1 MTPKRPYLLRA
12 FYEWILDNNMT
23 PHILVNANAKNVSV
37 PKQHVKDGRI
47 VLNISPTA
55 IQDFMMDNDAVSFSA
70 RFGGVAF
77 YVYCPVYSILAIYSR
92 ETQDGASFPEDE
104 YAHIKIDDETG
115 AEDLPAQPKKNS
127 APVLSDV
134 SKKAPAK
141 KTSADDNNDKPPPKS
156 RPSLKVVK

>member
-104 YAHIKIDDETG
+104 YAHLTSDT
-115 AEDLPAQPKKNS
+115 DLHEEELPEPKRPVT
-127 APVLSDV
+127 PVLSDV
-134 SKKAPAK
+134 SKKTSTK
-141 KTSADDNNDKPPPKS
+141 KNSSDDNNDKPPPKS